1 MVKDNEKDLTTNTSV
16 NEVIKRRLRKNVFFE
31 ELDYSEREI
40 VIKYLKKNKISV
52 PIFGQRGYNLL
63 KKDFFIFEY
72 IITNESS
79 IEYKKEIKCFDNFKE
94 YFEYLSGDIYE
105 QSCYFGYT
113 FSNDEIGHFHI
124 DIEKINYKAFIN
136 ENIDKYSFEFFQR
149 KKKEETEIK
158 VSEGKRIKN
167 WFDKCGPINTFSE
180 LMKKHNEFLILFPL
194 FNEELFYSKLFY
206 SIVFQKEGEAVK
218 EAAIEY
224 CINLGYNYSLFE
236 RILLFYGPDAART
249 VVEKYAGRDV
259 CYQTK
264 RRRIR
269 NMMKTLDFYLS
280 NEWEI
285 ERTGGYDNVLQLYYV
300 ETKYNDKHNC
310 RQPIAI
316 TDYYF
321 SYDEMYNVLGE
332 EIINSVFGNVSID
345 LKRLENEMK
354 DASPLQQ
361 LTFSKYFVEKYF
373 YKGRFIVHQKW
384 EDNNYKVIEENRR
397 EFEWFCDFVFYLK
410 NDLSNADLIMCDG
423 IENIGVVPGL
433 KIDNIL
439 VRSDVAEKL
448 GIKKKKLPHELLET
462 EEFVETQ
469 QNELATANELLV
481 ERENDG
487 SYNIE
492 YISDI
497 HLLHRIA
504 VWKCQ
509 TKEDV
514 IYHIKLVADKIGN
527 GIKLIGGDIASD
539 FELYS
544 YFIKQL
550 PSSSFSYYFLTLG
563 NHELWPFAGQS
574 LDTIVQKYRD
584 LLCRKG
590 MYLVHNNLYCFSF
603 DSVREITTEE
613 LLCMD
618 RNELRERTRDA
629 NLVIFG
635 GIGFSGQNNEF
646 NANQGIYRGVI
657 DRERE
662 KEESDLFYKIYKKV
676 ADYLSDK
683 HVIVLTH
690 MPMKDWAGGDEKER
704 NGFVYVSGHN
714 HRNYYYDDGV
724 KRIYADNQIGYKQKD
739 FSFKHLSID
748 MEYDWFSDY
757 EDGIYE
763 ISRNDYEKFY
773 KGINND
779 LQFNR
784 EFGKL
789 YMLKKE
795 QTYMFLMEKENG
807 SLFTLN
813 GGVIKKTDGHNID
826 YYYQNLISYATSVKL
841 FLSGYNNYQKKVA
854 QEIRRIGGY
863 GSIHGCIVDIDY
875 YNHLFI
881 NPLDGKIT
889 AYYALSMTDKDVYK
903 NLASLLKEKCC
914 GLYSNY
920 QMLTS
925 SKCENKLMV
934 IGEEQKIST
943 RKKKVSDTQIYKI
956 SRIIKGLQY
965 TTQYNV
971 VRVWNDEFLGD
982 PSEEKGKLIVG
993 NLIDKSI
1000 TKD

>member
-16 NEVIKRRLRKNVFFE
+16 NEVIKRRLKKNVFFE

-136 ENIDKYSFEFFQR
+136 ENIDKYSFEYFQR

-167 WFDKCGPINTFSE
+167 WFDKCG
-180 LMKKHNEFLILFPL
+180 
-194 FNEELFYSKLFY
+194 
-206 SIVFQKEGEAVK
+206 SI
-218 EAAIEY
+218 
-224 CINLGYNYSLFE
+224 S
-236 RILLFYGPDAART
+236 
-249 VVEKYAGRDV
+249 
-259 CYQTK
+259 
-264 RRRIR
+264 
-269 NMMKTLDFYLS
+269 
-280 NEWEI
+280 
-285 ERTGGYDNVLQLYYV
+285 
-300 ETKYNDKHNC
+300 
-310 RQPIAI
+310 
-316 TDYYF
+316 
-321 SYDEMYNVLGE
+321 
-332 EIINSVFGNVSID
+332 
-345 LKRLENEMK
+345 
-354 DASPLQQ
+354 QQ
-361 LTFSKYFVEKYF
+361 FTYSKYFVKKYYF
-373 YKGRFIVHQKW
+373 RGRFIVHQKW
-384 EDNNYKVIEENRR
+384 EDDNYKIIEEDERK
-397 EFEWFCDFVFYLK
+397 FDWFCDFIFYLK
-410 NDLSNADLIMCDG
+410 KDLSNADLIMCDG
-423 IENIGVVPGL
+423 IENIGGVPGL

-448 GIKKKKLPHELLET
+448 GIKIKNLPHGLLKT

-469 QNELATANELLV
+469 QNELVATNELLP
-481 ERENDG
+481 ERENVG
-487 SYNIE
+487 SHYIG

-497 HLLHRIA
+497 HFLHRIVA
-504 VWKCQ
+504 WKCK
-509 TKEDV
+509 TKEDIV
-514 IYHIKLVADKIGN
+514 YHVQSILDSIGD

-539 FELYS
+539 FKLYS

-550 PSSSFSYYFLTLG
+550 PSSFFSYYFLTLG
-563 NHELWPFAGQS
+563 NHELWPFAGES
-574 LDTIVQKYRD
+574 LETIVQTYRD
-584 LLCRKG
+584 LLRRNG

-773 KGINND
+773 KGINKD

-841 FLSGYNNYQKKVA
+841 FLSGYNNYQKEVA

-943 RKKKVSDTQIYKI
+943 RKKKVRDTQIYKI

-971 VRVWNDEFLGD
+971 VRMWNDEFLGD